1 MGRRPNVKLFERLGC
16 ELVKKGGAVKVD
28 GNFQTTV
35 PHVYAVGDSVGAPS
49 LASTGEYQ
57 AHVAVERI
65 FQGHEDGNEK
75 LQFPVGVWT
84 IPEISYYGL
93 TLEKAQEEG
102 IECEEGSASYSSC
115 LRGRVFAPEGLL
127 KLVFRIEDGAIIGI
141 HVWGTDACE
150 LVHLGMHLVE
160 NKTSIF
166 ELMGSIFTAVT
177 YHELFKAAAFDG
189 NSKLE
194 FGLQWRSLFD
204 EIPMNWGK
212 AADEENPEEQKRMF
226 DEIDEDGSGEL
237 DADEL
242 FACFQ
247 KMGTPIERGTVE
259 NLMRLSDA
267 DGSGTID
274 WEEFRRIFKAI
285 KSVQTVPSK
294 VKA

>member
-194 FGLQWRSLFD
+194 FGLQWRSLFAQ
-204 EIPMNWGK
+204 IPADWNR
-212 AADEENPEEQKRMF
+212 AADAQDPEEYEVMF
-226 DEIDEDGSGEL
+226 KEIDEDGSGEL

-242 FACFQ
+242 HRCFA
-247 KMGTPIERGTVE
+247 KLGNPISKKTCA
-259 NLMRLSDA
+259 NLVRLSDV
-267 DGSGTID
+267 DGNGTID
-274 WEEFRRIFKAI
+274 WDEFRRIFIAI
-285 KSVQTVPSK
+285 HQLSEQTVS
-294 VKA
+294 